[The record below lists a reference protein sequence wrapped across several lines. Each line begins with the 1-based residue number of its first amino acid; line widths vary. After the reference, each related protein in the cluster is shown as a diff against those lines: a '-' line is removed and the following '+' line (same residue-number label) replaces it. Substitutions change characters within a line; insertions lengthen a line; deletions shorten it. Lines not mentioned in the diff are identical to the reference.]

1 MRSVAA
7 VALLLASA
15 VTSPLDAQLPDARV
29 LIARHDS
36 LIGGREGFAQL
47 RSMRVL
53 GSFAVPAAGIE
64 TPLEILKVSPNR
76 FVVRSTL
83 GEGTEV
89 LQGFDGQ
96 VAWSIRSGAG
106 ARILQGAERE
116 AMVKQAD
123 FFGDLHDLT
132 QFRDVATTA
141 DTTFEGRRAWQVRFV
156 RATPDTLYEFFD
168 QELGL
173 SLGNRVVSR
182 SAFGRVEVRTLV
194 GDYRVFGPLRL
205 ATTIVQRQ
213 EGVETVIRI
222 GFVEFDRVR
231 DEDVTLPG
239 PVRALIP

>member
-1 MRSVAA
+1 MRRLVLTLLIAA
-7 VALLLASA
+7 ATAA
-15 VTSPLDAQLPDARV
+15 PLVAQLPDARS

-53 GSFAVPAAGIE
+53 GSFSVPAAGIE

-76 FVVRSTL
+76 FVVRTTM
-83 GEGTEV
+83 GEGIEV
-89 LQGFDGQ
+89 LQGFDGHT
-96 VAWSIRSGAG
+96 AWSVRSGVG
-106 ARILQGAERE
+106 ARILAGAERE
-116 AMVKQAD
+116 ALVKQAD

-141 DTTFEGRRAWQVRFV
+141 DTTFEGRRAWQVRYV
-156 RATPDTLYEFFD
+156 RATPDTLYEYFD

-213 EGVETVIRI
+213 EGVETIIRI

-231 DEDVTLPG
+231 DADVTLPD